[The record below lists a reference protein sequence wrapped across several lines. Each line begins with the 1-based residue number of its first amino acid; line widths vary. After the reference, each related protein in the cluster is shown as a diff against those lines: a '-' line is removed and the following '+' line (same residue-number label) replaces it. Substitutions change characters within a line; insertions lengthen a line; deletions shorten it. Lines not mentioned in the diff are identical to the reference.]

1 MPLNKKLS
9 EKLRYWNTLIDKCC
23 VVSLTVGGE
32 ELIGKLYTVDPID
45 QSVILLQRSENES
58 DVQVVIIPGSNIE
71 SVVLSEEN
79 PHHSESIDT
88 AILSPKQYSE
98 TVDSDRKLKILE
110 WFKKNRFPVEEDG
123 EEIVVAGSVRI
134 AQPFTVNS
142 CSGTNPVVIQ
152 RIKQSLQSFEKFISS

>member
-1 MPLNKKLS
+1 MPLNKKMR
-9 EKLRYWNTLIDKCC
+9 EKLLYWNTLIDKCC
-23 VVSLTVGGE
+23 VVSMTVGE

-45 QSVILLQRSENES
+45 QSIILLQRSENES
-58 DVQVVIIPGSNIE
+58 DIQVVIIPGSNIE
-71 SVVLSEEN
+71 NVALNEEN
-79 PHHSESIDT
+79 LHHLDSIDT
-88 AILSPKQYSE
+88 AILSPKQCSE
-98 TVDSDRKLKILE
+98 KVDSDRKLKILE

-134 AQPFTVNS
+134 TQPFTLNS